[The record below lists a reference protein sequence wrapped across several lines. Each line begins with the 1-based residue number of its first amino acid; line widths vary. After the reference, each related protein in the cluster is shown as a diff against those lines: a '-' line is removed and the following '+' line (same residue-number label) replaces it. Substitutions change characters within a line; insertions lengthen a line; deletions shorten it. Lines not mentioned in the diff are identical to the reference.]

1 MLVFY
6 LFIGTVLMIMCLSSS
21 YDSFVFHLWVNF
33 VSLISAKYDVESV
46 EDIPVAVKN
55 KMNINF
61 TLNLDER

>member
-1 MLVFY
+1 MLVFL
-6 LFIGTVLMIMCLSSS
+6 LFIGTVILIMCLSSS

-33 VSLISAKYDVESV
+33 ESLISAKYDVESV

>member
-1 MLVFY
+1 
-6 LFIGTVLMIMCLSSS
+6 MIMYLSSS

-33 VSLISAKYDVESV
+33 ESLISAKYDVESV
-46 EDIPVAVKN
+46 EDIPVALKN